1 MLTSCDAKNGCGS
14 VSMINPSFATNQG
27 NRPAQTLPYTQMTN
41 CTSHQQEARQ
51 VVNYNTMRGGSPS
64 LTTGQGMNYTGQ
76 PSMHQASMNQPSMT
90 GVAAATVP
98 MPGMSGISGIND
110 MNDMNAMTGMNAMN
124 TMSPAADPDID
135 PDMASIPGQPDP
147 PAAAVRGSSSV
158 VPESVLP
165 EAPQIQVPAN
175 PLLPPGYQEFITYEN
190 LQYLNGFLRT
200 QIGRYMRGEQ
210 LIGSSNLEERYG
222 FLLAVGINYI
232 LLQELGTGNIMTID
246 YYSIKSLY
254 IYYTQPSLP
263 ENPALRF

>member
-14 VSMINPSFATNQG
+14 VSMTNPNYMTNPG
-27 NRPAQTLPYTQMTN
+27 NRPAQTLPYTQMNN
-41 CTSHQQEARQ
+41 CTAHQQEARQ
-51 VVNYNTMRGGSPS
+51 VVNYNTVRGGDEILP
-64 LTTGQGMNYTGQ
+64 TGRGMNYTGQ
-76 PSMHQASMNQPSMT
+76 PAMNQPSLT
-90 GVAAATVP
+90 GVAAATTP
-98 MPGMSGISGIND
+98 MPDASS
-110 MNDMNAMTGMNAMN
+110 MTGMSAMAS
-124 TMSPAADPDID
+124 MSPAADPDID
-135 PDMASIPGQPDP
+135 PAMGTIPGQPDP

-200 QIGRYMRGEQ
+200 QIGRYMRVEQ
-210 LIGSSNLEERYG
+210 LIGSSNIEERYG

-232 LLQELGTGNIMTID
+232 LLQELGTGNVMTID

-254 IYYTQPSLP
+254 IYYSQPALP